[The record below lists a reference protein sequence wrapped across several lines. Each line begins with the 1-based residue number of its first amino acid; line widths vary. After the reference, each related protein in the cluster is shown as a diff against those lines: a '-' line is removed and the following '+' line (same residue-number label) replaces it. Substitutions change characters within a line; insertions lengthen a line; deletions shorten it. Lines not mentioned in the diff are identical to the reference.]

1 MTKWLKKLMG
11 IEVLERENLIMAKAI
26 KTLQTRCEIIES
38 DAKNTLEVAM
48 DGQAVY
54 KDHETR
60 LQAIEGQ
67 PKVEVKTRARTVPF
81 RQFKSVAESLPE
93 ED

>member
-60 LQAIEGQ
+60 LQSIEGQ
-67 PKVEVKTRARTVPF
+67 PKIEVKTRARTVPF

>member
-1 MTKWLKKLMG
+1 MVGTVKRWLG
-11 IEVLERENLIMAKAI
+11 IDVLERENLIMAKAI

-38 DAKNTLEVAM
+38 DAKHTLEVAL

-93 ED
+93 EN